1 MGGALSLFLALTLLL
16 GRCNLWSVTHDICYW
31 SISTGDRNGS
41 SVCVCV
47 SMTVCGCVCVC
58 LWQWACVSECVCL
71 CMCAGVFVYVCKRV
85 CVFLHACGRVCVS
98 LSPSLFFSYRWVWL
112 TALGSLTPLY
122 GGISSKGNYSHK
134 NGNPTGI
141 PSLVAYRFLSVQ

>member
-47 SMTVCGCVCVC
+47 CPWLCVAVCVFVCDSERVCLSVCVC
-58 LWQWACVSECVCL
+58 ACVRVCL
-71 CMCAGVFVYVCKRV
+71 CMCVSVCVCFCMRAGVFVCPS
-85 CVFLHACGRVCVS
+85 FP
-98 LSPSLFFSYRWVWL
+98 LSF
-112 TALGSLTPLY
+112 SLT
-122 GGISSKGNYSHK
+122 GGSDSLLWGVSHLCMGEYHQK
-134 NGNPTGI
+134 AITVTKMATLQASP
-141 PSLVAYRFLSVQ
+141 PW